1 MVACAAGLALMTLA
15 VPRLTAGLIKINGDP
30 VKRMMQRGVTPQP
43 GELKRFILNR
53 HDAAAWSD
61 DARIWMDVGMAYMK
75 AATATSPPTESDR
88 RSLAGA
94 ANAFDR
100 ALALSPASGV
110 AWLRLGEVR
119 LRQAGP

>member
-61 DARIWMDVGMAYMK
+61 DARIQLA
-75 AATATSPPTESDR
+75 R
-88 RSLAGA
+88 RVT
-94 ANAFDR
+94 NIC
-100 ALALSPASGV
+100 
-110 AWLRLGEVR
+110 
-119 LRQAGP
+119 